1 MPGTRSLSTL
11 SVADQLIAASLS
23 PDGQLFSA
31 TTSLLNSG
39 QAIDWGVVLER
50 ADALH
55 MVGPLEH
62 AIRGMPI
69 ARLALSQDQR
79 DAIRVL
85 ALHLQRMRASRRTK
99 TQALQE
105 QLDKILMEA
114 GRLAIPIVLL
124 KGAHI
129 AHLPNQKPEDRP
141 MSDIDL
147 LVRTDDM
154 DRFEAMVQRL
164 GYTPTNPSSFWRDSH
179 FHLCPL
185 AHPAYRHIV
194 EIHWGLTAPASR
206 IKIDMAAIWARAE
219 PFLVNGRPTLTLAPE
234 DNLIYLVIHG
244 FFIDKLRHNGLR
256 QIRDIALLIGG
267 TIDRMNWNAVV
278 DRSRALEICRPV
290 YLALELVRLITGT
303 SIPDSAMSQLK
314 PPDWNDELIDE
325 AYTRLFWS
333 VEGTQLRP
341 GIFRAWRQA
350 GPVGVIRLIGR
361 EISPE
366 VLRINYGPTRFAWMA
381 YLYVPRRVF
390 GWIATY
396 WRVVLAT
403 MRLDR
408 KLQARLRR
416 VAALD
421 HWLT

>member
-1 MPGTRSLSTL
+1 M
-11 SVADQLIAASLS
+11 
-23 PDGQLFSA
+23 
-31 TTSLLNSG
+31 
-39 QAIDWGVVLER
+39 
-50 ADALH
+50 
-55 MVGPLEH
+55 MGPFEQ
-62 AIRGMPI
+62 AIRGIRIEGLDLPQDRRDVI
-69 ARLALSQDQR
+69 RILALQ
-79 DAIRVL
+79 
-85 ALHLQRMRASRRTK
+85 LQRMRVARRVK
-99 TQALQE
+99 TQPLQE
-105 QLDKILMEA
+105 QLDTILAEA
-114 GRLAIPIVLL
+114 ARLAIPVVLL

-154 DRFEAMVQRL
+154 DRFEAMVQQL
-164 GYTPTNPSSFWRDSH
+164 GYAPTNPSSFWRDSH

-206 IKIDMAAIWARAE
+206 IQLDMAAIWARAE

-244 FFIDKLRHNGLR
+244 FFIDKLRRKGLR
-256 QIRDIALLIGG
+256 QIRDLALLIRS
-267 TIDRMNWNAVV
+267 TTDRMDWNAVAE
-278 DRSRALEICRPV
+278 RSRALDICRQV
-290 YLALELVRLITGT
+290 YLALELVRSITGT
-303 SIPDSAMSQLK
+303 RIPDAAMSQLR
-314 PPDWNDELIDE
+314 PPDWDDELIDE

-333 VEGTQLRP
+333 PEATQLRP
-341 GIFRAWRQA
+341 GIFRAWRAA
-350 GPVGVIRLIGR
+350 GPVGVLRLIGR

-381 YLYVPRRVF
+381 YLYIPRRVF
-390 GWIATY
+390 GWIAAY

-403 MRLDR
+403 LRLDR

-421 HWLT
+421 HWLA